1 MPYLQHGGVGGNTGG
16 QLMAG
21 GYLADAGL
29 FLVDTVLGLYILIVL
44 LRFLFQLVRA
54 DFYNPLSQFIVK
66 ASNPPLARLHQF
78 IPSLWGIDLGAIV
91 LLLILEGLRLALT
104 ALMLGHTPRVSGVL
118 ILSIGELLKLAVYV
132 VVFSIFVRALL
143 SWVSSGAHNPMARLL
158 GSFTE
163 PLLAPARRLL
173 PATGGLDISPI
184 IVFMALMLVLKLII
198 QPLLDVGRAMLL

>member
-1 MPYLQHGGVGGNTGG
+1 
-16 QLMAG
+16 MAG
-21 GYLADAGL
+21 GYFADAGL

-44 LRFLFQLVRA
+44 LRFLFQLAGA

-66 ASNPPLARLHQF
+66 ASNPPLARLHQL
-78 IPSLWGIDLGAIV
+78 IPSLWGVDLGAIV

-104 ALMLGHTPRVSGVL
+104 TLMLGHTPRMSGVL

-143 SWVSSGAHNPMARLL
+143 SWVSSGTHNPMARFL

-173 PATGGLDISPI
+173 PATGGLDLSPI
-184 IVFMALMLVLKLII
+184 IVFMALMLGLKLII
-198 QPLLDVGRAMLL
+198 QPLLDMGRAMLL

>member
-1 MPYLQHGGVGGNTGG
+1 
-16 QLMAG
+16 MAG
-21 GYLADAGL
+21 GYFADAGL

-44 LRFLFQLVRA
+44 LRFLFQLARA

-66 ASNPPLARLHQF
+66 ASNPPLARLHQL
-78 IPSLWGIDLGAIV
+78 IPSLWGIDLGPIV

-104 ALMLGHTPRVSGVL
+104 TLMLGHTPRMSGVL

-143 SWVSSGAHNPMARLL
+143 SWVSTGAHNPMARLL

-173 PATGGLDISPI
+173 PTTGGLDLSPI
-184 IVFMALMLVLKLII
+184 IVFLGLMLILKLVV
-198 QPLLDVGRAMLL
+198 QPLLDLGRILL

>member
-1 MPYLQHGGVGGNTGG
+1 
-16 QLMAG
+16 MAG
-21 GYLADAGL
+21 GYFADAGL
-29 FLVDTVLGLYILIVL
+29 FLIDTVLGIYILIVL
-44 LRFLFQLVRA
+44 LRFLFQLAGA

-66 ASNPPLARLHQF
+66 ASNPPLARLHQL

-91 LLLILEGLRLALT
+91 LLLILEGLRLSVT
-104 ALMLGHTPRVSGVL
+104 ALMLGHTPRVGGVL

-143 SWVSSGAHNPMARLL
+143 SWVSSGTSNPMAQLL

-173 PATGGLDISPI
+173 PATGGLDLSPI
-184 IVFMALMLVLKLII
+184 IVFMVLMLVLKLLV
-198 QPLLDVGRAMLL
+198 QPLLDVGRMLI

>member
-1 MPYLQHGGVGGNTGG
+1 
-16 QLMAG
+16 MAG
-21 GYLADAGL
+21 GYFADAGL

-44 LRFLFQLVRA
+44 LRFLFQLAGA

-66 ASNPPLARLHQF
+66 ASNPPLARLHQL
-78 IPSLWGIDLGAIV
+78 IPSLWGVDLGAIV

-104 ALMLGHTPRVSGVL
+104 TLMLGHTPRMSGVL

-173 PATGGLDISPI
+173 PATGGLDLSPI
-184 IVFMALMLVLKLII
+184 IVFMVLVLGLKLII
-198 QPLLDVGRAMLL
+198 QPLLDMGRAMLL

>member
-1 MPYLQHGGVGGNTGG
+1 
-16 QLMAG
+16 MAG
-21 GYLADAGL
+21 GYFADAGL
-29 FLVDTVLGLYILIVL
+29 FLVDTVLGIYILIVL
-44 LRFLFQLVRA
+44 LRFLFQLAGA

-66 ASNPPLARLHQF
+66 ASNPPLARLHQL
-78 IPSLWGIDLGAIV
+78 IPSLWGVDLGAIV

-104 ALMLGHTPRVSGVL
+104 AMMLGHTPRVSGVL

-143 SWVSSGAHNPMARLL
+143 SWVSSGANHPMARLL

-173 PATGGLDISPI
+173 PATGGLDLSPI
-184 IVFMALMLVLKLII
+184 ILFITLTLILKLIVN
-198 QPLLDVGRAMLL
+198 PLLDLGRSLIM

>member
-1 MPYLQHGGVGGNTGG
+1 
-16 QLMAG
+16 MAG
-21 GYLADAGL
+21 GYFADAGL

-44 LRFLFQLVRA
+44 LRFLFQLVRV

-66 ASNPPLARLHQF
+66 ASNPPLARLHQL
-78 IPSLWGIDLGAIV
+78 IPSLWGVDLGAIA

-143 SWVSSGAHNPMARLL
+143 SWVSSGTSNPMAQLL

-173 PATGGLDISPI
+173 PATGGLDLSPI
-184 IVFMALMLVLKLII
+184 IVFMVLMLGLKLII
-198 QPLLDVGRAMLL
+198 QPLLDMGRAMLF

>member
-1 MPYLQHGGVGGNTGG
+1 
-16 QLMAG
+16 MAG
-21 GYLADAGL
+21 GYFADAGL
-29 FLVDTVLGLYILIVL
+29 FLVDTVLGIYILIVL
-44 LRFLFQLVRA
+44 LRFLFQLARA

-66 ASNPPLARLHQF
+66 ASNPPLARLHQL

-104 ALMLGHTPRVSGVL
+104 SLMLGHTPRVGGVL

-143 SWVSSGAHNPMARLL
+143 SWVSSGTGNPMARLL

-173 PATGGLDISPI
+173 PATGGLDLSPI
-184 IVFMALMLVLKLII
+184 LVFVALMLILKLVVRPILDI
-198 QPLLDVGRAMLL
+198 GRLLI

>member
-1 MPYLQHGGVGGNTGG
+1 MTGG
-16 QLMAG
+16 
-21 GYLADAGL
+21 YFADAGL
-29 FLVDTVLGLYILIVL
+29 FLVDTVLGIYILIVL
-44 LRFLFQLVRA
+44 LRFLFQLVRV

-66 ASNPPLARLHQF
+66 ASNPPLARLHQL

-91 LLLILEGLRLALT
+91 LLLILEGLRLTLT
-104 ALMLGHTPRVSGVL
+104 TLMLGHTPRVSGVL

-143 SWVSSGAHNPMARLL
+143 SWVSTGAHNPMARLL

-173 PATGGLDISPI
+173 PTTGGLDLSPI
-184 IVFMALMLVLKLII
+184 IVFLGLMLILKLVV
-198 QPLLDVGRAMLL
+198 QPLLDLGRILL

>member
-1 MPYLQHGGVGGNTGG
+1 MP
-16 QLMAG
+16 G
-21 GYLADAGL
+21 GYFSDAGL
-29 FLVDTVLGLYILIVL
+29 FLVDTVLGIYILIVL
-44 LRFLFQLVRA
+44 LRFLFQIVRV

-66 ASNPPLARLHQF
+66 ASNPPLARLHKL

-91 LLLILEGLRLALT
+91 LLLILEGLRLSVT
-104 ALMLGHTPRVSGVL
+104 ALMLGHTPRVGGVL

-143 SWVSSGAHNPMARLL
+143 SWVSSGTSNPMAQLL

-173 PATGGLDISPI
+173 PATGGLDLSPI
-184 IVFMALMLVLKLII
+184 IVFMVLMLVLKLLV
-198 QPLLDVGRAMLL
+198 QPLLDVGRMLI

>member
-1 MPYLQHGGVGGNTGG
+1 
-16 QLMAG
+16 MAG
-21 GYLADAGL
+21 GYFADAGL
-29 FLVDTVLGLYILIVL
+29 CLVDTVLGLYILIVL
-44 LRFLFQLVRA
+44 LRFLFQLVRV

-66 ASNPPLARLHQF
+66 ASNPPLARLHQL
-78 IPSLWGIDLGAIV
+78 IPNLWGIDLGAIV
-91 LLLILEGLRLALT
+91 LLLILEGLRLSVT

-132 VVFSIFVRALL
+132 VVFSIFMRALL

-173 PATGGLDISPI
+173 PATGGLDLSPI
-184 IVFMALMLVLKLII
+184 IAFIALMLVLKLLVQPI
-198 QPLLDVGRAMLL
+198 QDLGRSLLL

>member
-1 MPYLQHGGVGGNTGG
+1 
-16 QLMAG
+16 MAG
-21 GYLADAGL
+21 GYFADAGL

-44 LRFLFQLVRA
+44 LRFLFQLAGA

-66 ASNPPLARLHQF
+66 ASNPPLARLHQL

-104 ALMLGHTPRVSGVL
+104 TLMLGHTPRMSGVL

-173 PATGGLDISPI
+173 PATGGLDLSPI
-184 IVFMALMLVLKLII
+184 IVFMVLMLGLKLII
-198 QPLLDVGRAMLL
+198 QPLLDMGRAMLL

>member
-1 MPYLQHGGVGGNTGG
+1 
-16 QLMAG
+16 MAG
-21 GYLADAGL
+21 GYFADAGL
-29 FLVDTVLGLYILIVL
+29 FLVDTVLGIYILIVL
-44 LRFLFQLVRA
+44 LRFLFQLVRV

-66 ASNPPLARLHQF
+66 ASNPPLARLHQL

-91 LLLILEGLRLALT
+91 LLLILEGLRLTLT
-104 ALMLGHTPRVSGVL
+104 TLMLGHTPRVSGLL

-143 SWVSSGAHNPMARLL
+143 SWVSSGANHPMARLL

-173 PATGGLDISPI
+173 PATGGLDLSPI
-184 IVFMALMLVLKLII
+184 ILFIILTLILKLIVN
-198 QPLLDVGRAMLL
+198 PLLDFGRSLIM

>member
-1 MPYLQHGGVGGNTGG
+1 
-16 QLMAG
+16 MAG
-21 GYLADAGL
+21 GYFADAGL

-44 LRFLFQLVRA
+44 LRFLFQLAGA

-66 ASNPPLARLHQF
+66 ASNPPLARLHQL
-78 IPSLWGIDLGAIV
+78 IPSLWGVDLGAIV

-104 ALMLGHTPRVSGVL
+104 TLMLGHTPRMSGVL

-173 PATGGLDISPI
+173 PATGGLDLSPI
-184 IVFMALMLVLKLII
+184 IVFMVLMLGLKLII
-198 QPLLDVGRAMLL
+198 QPLLDMGRAMLL

>member
-1 MPYLQHGGVGGNTGG
+1 
-16 QLMAG
+16 MAG
-21 GYLADAGL
+21 GYFADAGL
-29 FLVDTVLGLYILIVL
+29 FLVDTVLGIYILIVL
-44 LRFLFQLVRA
+44 LRFLFQLAGA

-66 ASNPPLARLHQF
+66 ASNPPLARLHKL

-91 LLLILEGLRLALT
+91 LLLILEGLRLSVT

-143 SWVSSGAHNPMARLL
+143 SWVSSGTRNPMARLL

-173 PATGGLDISPI
+173 PATSGLDLSPI
-184 IVFMALMLVLKLII
+184 IVFLGLMLILKLMV
-198 QPLLDVGRAMLL
+198 QPLLDLGRILL

>member
-1 MPYLQHGGVGGNTGG
+1 
-16 QLMAG
+16 MAG
-21 GYLADAGL
+21 GYFADAGL
-29 FLVDTVLGLYILIVL
+29 FLVDTVLGLYILIIL
-44 LRFLFQLVRA
+44 LRFLFQLVRV

-66 ASNPPLARLHQF
+66 ASNPPLARLHQL

-91 LLLILEGLRLALT
+91 LLLILEGLRLSVT
-104 ALMLGHTPRVSGVL
+104 ALMLGHTPRVGGVL

-143 SWVSSGAHNPMARLL
+143 SWVSSGTSNPMAQLL

-173 PATGGLDISPI
+173 PATGGLDLSPI
-184 IVFMALMLVLKLII
+184 IVFMVLMLVLKLLV
-198 QPLLDVGRAMLL
+198 QPLLDVGRMLI

>member
-1 MPYLQHGGVGGNTGG
+1 
-16 QLMAG
+16 MAG
-21 GYLADAGL
+21 GYFADAGL
-29 FLVDTVLGLYILIVL
+29 FLVDTVLGIYILIVL
-44 LRFLFQLVRA
+44 LRFLFQLARA

-66 ASNPPLARLHQF
+66 ASNPPLARLHQL

-104 ALMLGHTPRVSGVL
+104 SLMLGHTPRVGGVL

-143 SWVSSGAHNPMARLL
+143 SWVSSGANHPMARLL

-173 PATGGLDISPI
+173 PATGGLDLSPI
-184 IVFMALMLVLKLII
+184 ILFIALTLILKLIVN
-198 QPLLDVGRAMLL
+198 PLLDLGRSLIM

>member
-1 MPYLQHGGVGGNTGG
+1 
-16 QLMAG
+16 MAG
-21 GYLADAGL
+21 GYFADAGL

-44 LRFLFQLVRA
+44 LRFLFQLVRV

-66 ASNPPLARLHQF
+66 ASNPPLARLHKL

-91 LLLILEGLRLALT
+91 LLLILESLRLTLT
-104 ALMLGHTPRVSGVL
+104 TLMLGHTPRMSGVL

-143 SWVSSGAHNPMARLL
+143 SWVSSGTGNPMVRLL

-173 PATGGLDISPI
+173 PSTGTLDLSPI
-184 IVFMALMLVLKLII
+184 LVFVALMLILKLVVRPILDI
-198 QPLLDVGRAMLL
+198 GRLLI

>member
-1 MPYLQHGGVGGNTGG
+1 
-16 QLMAG
+16 MAG
-21 GYLADAGL
+21 GYFADAGL
-29 FLVDTVLGLYILIVL
+29 FLVDTVLGIYILIVL
-44 LRFLFQLVRA
+44 LRFLFQLAGA

-66 ASNPPLARLHQF
+66 ASNPPLARLHQL

-91 LLLILEGLRLALT
+91 LLLILEGLRLSVT
-104 ALMLGHTPRVSGVL
+104 ALMLGHTPRVGGVL

-143 SWVSSGAHNPMARLL
+143 SWVSSGTSNPMARLL

-173 PATGGLDISPI
+173 PATSGLDLSPI
-184 IVFMALMLVLKLII
+184 IVFLGLMLILKLVV
-198 QPLLDVGRAMLL
+198 QPLLDLGRILL